1 MDSTRRRWS
10 PERVVVLA
18 ALAFGVA
25 AGTYGIAN
33 AANGSSSGSSGSSS
47 ALSSGGWPA
56 AAGRPPAPPGTNG
69 QPWGRQRSDETPLT
83 GDALAK
89 VTQLA
94 KARVPG
100 GTIVRV
106 ETDADGHSA
115 YEAHMVKADGTPVTV
130 YVNKQFEVVS
140 VESGMP
146 GPPGGHAPSS
156 SSGATA

>member
-10 PERVVVLA
+10 PERAVVLA

-25 AGTYGIAN
+25 AGTYGVAN
-33 AANGSSSGSSGSSS
+33 AATGSSSGQS
-47 ALSSGGWPA
+47 PA
-56 AAGRPPAPPGTNG
+56 AAPPKSQ

-83 GDALAK
+83 GDALAR

-94 KARVPG
+94 KAKVPG

-146 GPPGGHAPSS
+146 SPPGGKAPSS
-156 SSGATA
+156 SSGSGASA